1 MSAMEFNRSIT
12 GMYGSLKPYAVKLTR
27 SLEDANDLL
36 QETILKALTNQDK
49 YRHNTNLKAWL
60 YTIMR
65 NIFINNYRKKV
76 RQNTIFDNTDQSYLM
91 NTAQTVNNDAP
102 SNFVV
107 EDIDRAL
114 EDLPDRYRTPFWMMY
129 QGFKYHEI
137 ADKLDVPLGT
147 VKSRIFLARKQLSDT
162 LDTYGGQ
169 EQDKILMHK

>member
-1 MSAMEFNRSIT
+1 MSAIEFNRSIT

-36 QETILKALTNQDK
+36 QETILKALTNRDK

-91 NTAQTVNNDAP
+91 NTAKTVNNDAP

-137 ADKLDVPLGT
+137 ADALDVPLGT

-162 LDTYGGQ
+162 LETYGGQ
-169 EQDKILMHK
+169 GQEQQVTQ